1 MSYSDIRTYDFAER
15 LALFGHSSLPSSAL
29 GGVVRQRGL
38 PFPRPLGLP
47 RWGGLP
53 LLSSLRWGGEFSS
66 SSSSFSREEG
76 VSDSSDDESDTT
88 MLRAL
93 FRVPVV
99 FFFLAFFSGTT

>member
-1 MSYSDIRTYDFAER
+1 MLGPIWPLLS
-15 LALFGHSSLPSSAL
+15 ALFGV
-29 GGVVRQRGL
+29 GGVVRRRGL

-66 SSSSFSREEG
+66 SSSSFLREEG
-76 VSDSSDDESDTT
+76 VSDSSDDESDSSDDESDTT
-88 MLRAL
+88 MLQAL

-99 FFFLAFFSGTT
+99 IFFLAFFSGTT